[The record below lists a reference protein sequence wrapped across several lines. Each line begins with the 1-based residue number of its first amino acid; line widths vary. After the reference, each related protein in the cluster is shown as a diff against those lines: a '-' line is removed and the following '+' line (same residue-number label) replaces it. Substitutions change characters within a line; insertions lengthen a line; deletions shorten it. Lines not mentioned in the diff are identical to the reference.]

1 MDRSAGWSGS
11 GSIIAPEIVSRRRP
25 KCGLKQALGKPA
37 FRDHGSPA
45 LAAPCVVRSDK
56 PLIWTTDVRHSN
68 RETPTTRLTRRTI
81 LAAAPS
87 ALAAAALP
95 ARAAKNYG
103 PGVTDTEI
111 KIGNTGPYS
120 GPLANASPIPLS
132 EEAYFKMINAQ
143 GGVNG
148 RKITWISYD
157 DGYSPPKTVEMTR
170 KLVEEDQVLLLS
182 GSIGTPTNTAVWHYL
197 NEKKVPQLFPGTGAT
212 KWDDPKGHPWTM
224 AFFISYQAEGR
235 IYASYILKNKP
246 DAKIAVLYQNDDFG
260 KDYLKG
266 LVDGLGAK
274 AASMIKIKVSYETS
288 DPTVDSQIIQLQA
301 SGCDVLV
308 TVAIPKFGS
317 LAIRKMAEIDWKPLH
332 ILNGI
337 ASSVGAT
344 LKPAGLENA
353 KGIISDNSFKDPT
366 DPQWQNDAGYK
377 QWVSFMD
384 KYYPNGDKTDNQCVY
399 GYSIGQ
405 TTVQVLK
412 QCGDDL
418 TRENVMKQAASMHNF
433 ELPMLLPGIVIN
445 TTPTDFQMIKQAQM
459 RRFNGERYVP
469 FGPVISGATVS

>member
-1 MDRSAGWSGS
+1 M
-11 GSIIAPEIVSRRRP
+11 
-25 KCGLKQALGKPA
+25 
-37 FRDHGSPA
+37 
-45 LAAPCVVRSDK
+45 
-56 PLIWTTDVRHSN
+56 TT
-68 RETPTTRLTRRTI
+68 LTRRTI
-81 LAAAPS
+81 LASAPS
-87 ALAAAALP
+87 AVAFAALP
-95 ARAAKNYG
+95 ARAAKQYG

-132 EEAYFKMINAQ
+132 MKAYFKMINAQ

-170 KLVEEDQVLLLS
+170 KLVEEDQVFLLS
-182 GSIGTPTNTAVWHYL
+182 GSVGTPTNTAVWHYL
-197 NEKKVPQLFPGTGAT
+197 NEQKVPQLFPATGAT

-224 AFFISYQAEGR
+224 AFFISYQAEGH
-235 IYASYILKNKP
+235 IYAAYILKNRP
-246 DAKIAVLYQNDDFG
+246 DAKIAVLYQDDDFG

-274 AASMIKIKVSYETS
+274 ASMIKAKASYETT

-317 LAIRKMAEIDWKPLH
+317 LAIRKMAEIEWKPLH

-353 KGIISDNSFKDPT
+353 KGIISDSSFKDPT
-366 DPQWQNDAGYK
+366 DPQWRDDAGYK
-377 QWVSFMD
+377 QWVAFMD
-384 KYYPNGDKTDNQCVY
+384 KYYPDGDKTDNQAVY
-399 GYSIGQ
+399 GYSMGH

-418 TRENVMKQAASMHNF
+418 TRENVMKQAANMRNF
-433 ELPMLLPGIVIN
+433 ELPMLLPGIAIN
-445 TTPTDFQMIKQAQM
+445 TSPT
-459 RRFNGERYVP
+459 
-469 FGPVISGATVS
+469 